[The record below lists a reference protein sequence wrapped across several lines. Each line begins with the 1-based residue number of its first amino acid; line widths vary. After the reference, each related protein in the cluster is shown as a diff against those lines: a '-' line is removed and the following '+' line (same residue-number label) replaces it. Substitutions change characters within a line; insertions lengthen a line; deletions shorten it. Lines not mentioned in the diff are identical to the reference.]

1 MHERIIDL
9 IAETAAE
16 LCWQKYQQ
24 RQRIPQVPLVLE
36 ELLRNCQLRMESDDA
51 FERLAYATRQS
62 FQNRLLQSR
71 MRQGTE
77 EVPVA

>member
-1 MHERIIDL
+1 MHERIINV
-9 IAETAAE
+9 ITETAAE
-16 LCWQKYQQ
+16 LCWQRYQQ
-24 RQRIPQVPLVLE
+24 RQRIPHVPLILE
-36 ELLRNCQLRMESDDA
+36 ELLKSCQLRMESDDA

-71 MRQGTE
+71 IKQGTE

>member
-9 IAETAAE
+9 IAEAAAE